1 MIRFSKAAKATKST
15 KTDANQHNSLAE
27 AFNSRILS
35 GIGDSAWRIFYY
47 AYSTFRGVRNPS
59 FGGQQWPAQDEW
71 FKFYAN
77 MEPKST
83 YGRFGWP
90 QMPAGWAEGA
100 NVANP
105 FMAWMFGN
113 DATVNSLEGEIDE
126 TKEGIHGLWSEPI
139 RLNGLTMN
147 FPAVGGDENPLT
159 TNSGHAKL
167 HRIWYD
173 SQLQR
178 GCCAFKPDFKY
189 VNIDGTTATKELQLV
204 SSGISAAAR
213 RHLRYVMETVSMG
226 RYAPSYVPD
235 VRGKGGVFRKKNA
248 VKDQIQQAMFHYLS
262 YFRGVEDQRAKHNK
276 INPTVLN
283 DGFNFETFF
292 SNQFLLA
299 PSFSI
304 PKYERD
310 QDGNFA
316 LDDQGNKKIKYDK
329 TGYPE
334 LVPQTR
340 SFLWHAS
347 LKEKIG
353 VTGVYEAGCAKDIS
367 VTSLSQNSKGILK
380 DEHNSIHIDTNP
392 LGEGANSDG
401 DKIIRDVNKNRFCL
415 SSVYIQTTDLAV
427 RNVEEAK
434 SLLSGMTVDVY
445 LNDKF
450 YVEIPLGPESV
461 YRINKRNG
469 ATNNGKDYLIYQF
482 NKIYHF
488 TYPVKGK
495 VSFRIRHEDGK
506 VNIGREVTE
515 GDRENPSYSLK
526 NFSIYVKTAHVIEM
540 KPTVADAY
548 VLMRVSTTEGQGQQA
563 GQMDPVGH
571 FGADNCKKVFR
582 NYYKFGVGYN
592 LRGGSEIFQNDTYV
606 SANPVYESTRKFITS
621 NIKMADRTT
630 LVDYRVNSEGKSVL
644 YYKRFSRGMKNSN
657 IDIFRGVGPSTTQ
670 VGNRAMVGYEI
681 EKFIPLIKGQRY
693 IVLDTSKGKNE
704 FVVYKINK
712 DSAVKYTHGQ
722 VFVAGD
728 YYYISKFSSTT
739 VGVFE
744 LEGIVNDDLI
754 DTKTPKNII
763 NPDGKNDQ
771 ISNGNISNQWTMF
784 MTYNLYHWADSSS
797 WKPEIYGDIM
807 GALNNRCLTSS
818 YALRGNVLS
827 SQNVKKHIAN
837 VSADLR
843 SLPLITEGPS
853 GYNYIENAN
862 TDLSKAGRIDK
873 DTALNF
879 ATSCPIYQPPY
890 KVESVKR
897 LDSYDPRCEI
907 IKVTLDRRLPAGQR
921 KGKIV
926 DLRGKLSENL
936 SYYSELSN
944 SFDFR
949 TDETAV
955 IDYLNYLYLNRQC
968 PKGQI
973 GDVALDNNRFWA
985 NQSPYG
991 CCHPRFYFVKLIPKV
1006 SADTVMYS
1014 DHYTQMEYYL
1024 RGMCNGFLNS
1034 DSELW
1039 WSDIDQIIKGGLTG
1053 VDTLNGYDS
1062 AIGDYL
1068 FEDLMSKSYD
1078 IAGDDYKPISPSV
1091 TAKF

>member
-1 MIRFSKAAKATKST
+1 MIRFSKATKVTKNT
-15 KTDANQHNSLAE
+15 KTDADQHNSLAE

-35 GIGDSAWRIFYY
+35 GIGDCAWRIFYY

-59 FGGQQWPAQDEW
+59 FGGQQYPPQDEW

-105 FMAWMFGN
+105 FMAWIFGN
-113 DATVNSLEGEIDE
+113 NTTVNSLEGEIDQ

-139 RLNGLTMN
+139 RLNGLTMD
-147 FPAVGGDENPLT
+147 FPTVGRNENPLT

-167 HRIWYD
+167 HRVWYD

-189 VNIDGTTATKELQLV
+189 VTIDGNTATKELQLV

-316 LDDQGNKKIKYDK
+316 LDEQGNKKIKYDK

-340 SFLWHAS
+340 SFLWHVN
-347 LKEKIG
+347 LDKQIG
-353 VTGVYEAGCAKDIS
+353 VTGVYEAECAKSIS
-367 VTSLSQNSKGILK
+367 VTPLNENSIGILK
-380 DEHNSIHIDTNP
+380 DADNSIHIDTNP
-392 LGEGANSDG
+392 LGEGTNSDG
-401 DKIIRDVNKNRFCL
+401 DIIVRDVNKNRFCL

-427 RNVEEAK
+427 KNLKEAI
-434 SLLSGMTVDVY
+434 SLLSGITVDVY

-450 YVEIPLGPESV
+450 YVEIPLGSESV
-461 YRINKRNG
+461 YRINRRNG

-495 VSFRIRHEDGK
+495 VSFRIRTANGKLNLGRRVSDG
-506 VNIGREVTE
+506 
-515 GDRENPSYSLK
+515 SYSLN

-540 KPTVADAY
+540 KPTIADAY
-548 VLMRVSTTEGQGQQA
+548 VLMRVATTEGQGQQA

-644 YYKRFSRGMKNSN
+644 YYKRFARGMKNSN

-693 IVLDTSKGKNE
+693 IVLDTSKAKNE
-704 FVVYKINK
+704 FVIYKINK
-712 DSAVKYTHGQ
+712 TSAVKYTHGQ

-771 ISNGNISNQWTMF
+771 VSNGNISNQWTMF

-837 VSADLR
+837 TSADLR

-907 IKVTLDRRLPAGQR
+907 IKVTLDRRLSAGQR

-973 GDVALDNNRFWA
+973 GDVALDNNRFWV

-1024 RGMCNGFLNS
+1024 RGMCNGFLNP
-1034 DSELW
+1034 DSELSG
-1039 WSDIDQIIKGGLTG
+1039 SDIDQIIKGGLTG

>member
-1 MIRFSKAAKATKST
+1 MIRFSKAAKATKNT

-113 DATVNSLEGEIDE
+113 DSTVNSLEGEVDE

-340 SFLWHAS
+340 SFLWNAS

-401 DKIIRDVNKNRFCL
+401 GKIIKDVNKNRFCL

-515 GDRENPSYSLK
+515 GDRETPSYSLK

-897 LDSYDPRCEI
+897 LNSYDPRCEI

-1034 DSELW
+1034 DSELSG
-1039 WSDIDQIIKGGLTG
+1039 SDIDQIIKGGLTG